1 MISGLH
7 VLKTLKNG
15 CNKTKKTQIIWI
27 LDNLRHIYQLKA
39 WCLKT
44 RKLHKITNCCS
55 ILDITILHYW
65 YLTGAKW
72 ILVLYTV
79 ISLLRVIIMITCRLI
94 RLFKNSFHTVSILV
108 CFLNIKKSRM
118 KLWSI
123 FLFSTVKPHTVNM
136 VGTCY
141 EHFPILNDVHVLDSL
156 NLITFTDIKDIQR
169 LWIINM
175 IIKIINIFTIT

>member
-1 MISGLH
+1 M
-7 VLKTLKNG
+7 
-15 CNKTKKTQIIWI
+15 
-27 LDNLRHIYQLKA
+27 
-39 WCLKT
+39 
-44 RKLHKITNCCS
+44 
-55 ILDITILHYW
+55 
-65 YLTGAKW
+65 
-72 ILVLYTV
+72 

-94 RLFKNSFHTVSILV
+94 RLFRNSLHTVSILV

-141 EHFPILNDVHVLDSL
+141 EHFPILNDVLDSL

-169 LWIINM
+169 L
-175 IIKIINIFTIT
+175 

>member
-27 LDNLRHIYQLKA
+27 LDNLRHIYKLKA

-65 YLTGAKW
+65 YLTGVRC
-72 ILVLYTV
+72 ILVLYTM

-94 RLFKNSFHTVSILV
+94 RPFKNSFHTVSILV

-118 KLWSI
+118 KSWSI

-141 EHFPILNDVHVLDSL
+141 EHFRFWMTY
-156 NLITFTDIKDIQR
+156 LI
-169 LWIINM
+169 LWISSHLLIL
-175 IIKIINIFTIT
+175 KIYRNYELLIW

>member
-1 MISGLH
+1 M
-7 VLKTLKNG
+7 
-15 CNKTKKTQIIWI
+15 
-27 LDNLRHIYQLKA
+27 
-39 WCLKT
+39 
-44 RKLHKITNCCS
+44 
-55 ILDITILHYW
+55 
-65 YLTGAKW
+65 
-72 ILVLYTV
+72 

-108 CFLNIKKSRM
+108 CFLNIKKSRL

-141 EHFPILNDVHVLDSL
+141 EHFPNLNDVHVLDSL

-169 LWIINM
+169 L
-175 IIKIINIFTIT
+175 